1 MSSTPDGPKHP
12 PITSD
17 QYIVDISSTRPPI
30 NVKSGM
36 SCSSQPPQSPEFVN
50 ELISREGFK
59 SLPQSPPD
67 VAFGQK
73 WDLQCYHSK
82 NHNQMQLKLTKLSS
96 RIPPHLIEL
105 ILPQHPEPGTT
116 APPLLCS
123 VRLSKNTTSASK
135 GTPFNVAIVECTVQ
149 LRRYKGS
156 AYALH
161 IPKRICKKL
170 CSAGAVVKE
179 GLESEL
185 QKPWQQAKH
194 QPSSFSADLQWLGT
208 W

>member
-1 MSSTPDGPKHP
+1 MQILCLITISITKGLTKMNKQYPSIIEPFITKPIFLVAKQPPTTQTWFPCHLLSTWTMATQKEATNAMKSTPDGPKHP

-50 ELISREGFK
+50 ELISQEGFK

-96 RIPPHLIEL
+96 RIPPI
-105 ILPQHPEPGTT
+105 
-116 APPLLCS
+116 
-123 VRLSKNTTSASK
+123 
-135 GTPFNVAIVECTVQ
+135 
-149 LRRYKGS
+149 
-156 AYALH
+156 
-161 IPKRICKKL
+161 
-170 CSAGAVVKE
+170 
-179 GLESEL
+179 
-185 QKPWQQAKH
+185 
-194 QPSSFSADLQWLGT
+194 
-208 W
+208 

>member
-1 MSSTPDGPKHP
+1 
-12 PITSD
+12 
-17 QYIVDISSTRPPI
+17 
-30 NVKSGM
+30 
-36 SCSSQPPQSPEFVN
+36 
-50 ELISREGFK
+50 
-59 SLPQSPPD
+59 
-67 VAFGQK
+67 
-73 WDLQCYHSK
+73 
-82 NHNQMQLKLTKLSS
+82 MQLKLTKLSS

-116 APPLLCS
+116 APPL
-123 VRLSKNTTSASK
+123 
-135 GTPFNVAIVECTVQ
+135 ECTVQ